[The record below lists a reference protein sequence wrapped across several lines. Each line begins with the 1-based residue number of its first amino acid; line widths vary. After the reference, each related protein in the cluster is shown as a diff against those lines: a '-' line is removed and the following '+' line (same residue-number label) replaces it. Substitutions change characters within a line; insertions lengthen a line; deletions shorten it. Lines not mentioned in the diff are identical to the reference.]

1 MKDVRCLF
9 NKSICVGAYS
19 NWLLNLTW
27 ALVIKFLKKCT
38 HIRQGNFRKL
48 VKKKKTPKT
57 ISKNNTVTKTVLFLL
72 ITLIP
77 SLNWALI
84 WT

>member
-48 VKKKKTPKT
+48 VKKKNVKD
-57 ISKNNTVTKTVLFLL
+57 N
-72 ITLIP
+72 
-77 SLNWALI
+77 
-84 WT
+84 